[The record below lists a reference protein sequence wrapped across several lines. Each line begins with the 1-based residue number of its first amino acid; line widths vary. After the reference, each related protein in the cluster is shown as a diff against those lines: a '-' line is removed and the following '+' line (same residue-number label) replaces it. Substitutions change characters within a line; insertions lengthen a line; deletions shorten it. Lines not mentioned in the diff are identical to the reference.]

1 MNLAGKFL
9 ELQNNELAQEAM
21 EGILGGGL
29 AGVGMLGT
37 DTPLPQVGIQTLGAM
52 AGGVG
57 LGMLGTRLGARLGK
71 NIHLLMN
78 NKSLSGPALPLKN
91 QEGLLAML
99 GRTAGQKTLAQ
110 GGRELMRQG
119 KGMVKKEIIEQTSAR
134 MAQEAISNPTVFAQK
149 YGITAQEFQQQL
161 PMIQKGTQVKAVLD
175 TYETLDPKLKTQ
187 LKNQIANAINTN
199 YAKVENVIAREAVEN
214 LDQNIARMAELQQG
228 KTVPGTSIDMGR
240 VFGSLLD
247 DAKAV
252 TGENVGRAIGRFV
265 GDEIGVVAGLAGGG
279 ALSSAMGIENP
290 KDKKIRELEQQLNY
304 R

>member
-37 DTPLPQVGIQTLGAM
+37 DTPLPQVGIQTLSAM

-57 LGMLGTRLGARLGK
+57 LGMLGTRLGARIGK
-71 NIHLLMN
+71 AIHRQ
-78 NKSLSGPALPLKN
+78 ALKN
-91 QEGLLAML
+91 QEGLLAMF
-99 GRTAGQKTLAQ
+99 GRTAGQKTLAK
-110 GGRELMRQG
+110 GGQELMRQG
-119 KGMVKKEIIEQTSAR
+119 KGMVKKEIIEQTSAK

-187 LKNQIANAINTN
+187 LKNQMANAINTN

-228 KTVPGTSIDMGR
+228 KTIPGTSIDMGR

-290 KDKKIRELEQQLNY
+290 KDKRIRELEQQLNY

>member
-37 DTPLPQVGIQTLGAM
+37 DTPLSQAGIQTLGAM

-57 LGMLGTRLGARLGK
+57 LGMLGTRIGARIGK
-71 NIHLLMN
+71 AIH
-78 NKSLSGPALPLKN
+78 PQALKN
-91 QEGLLAML
+91 QEGLLAMF
-99 GRTAGQKTLAQ
+99 GRTVGQKTLAK
-110 GGRELMRQG
+110 GAKELMLQG
-119 KGMVKKEIIEQTSAR
+119 KGMVKKEIIEQTSAK
-134 MAQEAISNPTVFAQK
+134 MAQEALSNPIVFAQK

-161 PMIQKGTQVKAVLD
+161 PTIQKGTQIKAILD
-175 TYETLDPKLKTQ
+175 TYETLDPKIKTQ
-187 LKNQIANAINTN
+187 FKNQIANKINTN

-214 LDQNIARMAELQQG
+214 LDQNIAKMATLSQG
-228 KTVPGTSIDMGR
+228 KTIPGTSVDMGR
-240 VFGSLLD
+240 VFQSLLD
-247 DAKAV
+247 DTKAV
-252 TGENVGRAIGRFV
+252 TGEHIGRAVGRFA
-265 GDEIGVVAGLAGGG
+265 GDELGVVGGLAAGG

-290 KDKKIRELEQQLNY
+290 KDRKIRELEQQLNY

>member
-57 LGMLGTRLGARLGK
+57 LGMLGTRLGARIGK
-71 NIHLLMN
+71 AIH
-78 NKSLSGPALPLKN
+78 PQALKN
-91 QEGLLAML
+91 QEGLLAMF
-99 GRTAGQKTLAQ
+99 GRTVGQKTLAK
-110 GGRELMRQG
+110 GGQELMRQG
-119 KGMVKKEIIEQTSAR
+119 KGMVKKEIIEQTSAK

-187 LKNQIANAINTN
+187 LKNQMANAINTN

-252 TGENVGRAIGRFV
+252 TGENVGRAIGRLA
-265 GDEIGVVAGLAGGG
+265 GDEIGIVAGLAGGG

-290 KDKKIRELEQQLNY
+290 KDKRIRELEQQLNY

>member
-1 MNLAGKFL
+1 
-9 ELQNNELAQEAM
+9 
-21 EGILGGGL
+21 
-29 AGVGMLGT
+29 MLGT
-37 DTPLPQVGIQTLGAM
+37 DTPLPQVAIQTLGAM

-71 NIHLLMN
+71 AIH
-78 NKSLSGPALPLKN
+78 PQALKN
-91 QEGLLAML
+91 QEGLLAMF
-99 GRTAGQKTLAQ
+99 GRTAGQKTLAK
-110 GGRELMRQG
+110 GGQELMRQG
-119 KGMVKKEIIEQTSAR
+119 KGMVKKEIIEQTSAK

-187 LKNQIANAINTN
+187 LKNQMANAINTN

-252 TGENVGRAIGRFV
+252 TGENVGRAIGRFA

-290 KDKKIRELEQQLNY
+290 KDKRIRELEQQLNY

>member
-1 MNLAGKFL
+1 
-9 ELQNNELAQEAM
+9 
-21 EGILGGGL
+21 
-29 AGVGMLGT
+29 
-37 DTPLPQVGIQTLGAM
+37 
-52 AGGVG
+52 
-57 LGMLGTRLGARLGK
+57 
-71 NIHLLMN
+71 
-78 NKSLSGPALPLKN
+78 
-91 QEGLLAML
+91 
-99 GRTAGQKTLAQ
+99 
-110 GGRELMRQG
+110 MRQG
-119 KGMVKKEIIEQTSAR
+119 KGMIKKEIIEQTSAK

-187 LKNQIANAINTN
+187 LKNQMANAINTN

-214 LDQNIARMAELQQG
+214 LDQNITRMAELQQG

-240 VFGSLLD
+240 AFGSLLD
-247 DAKAV
+247 EAKAV

-290 KDKKIRELEQQLNY
+290 KDKRIRELEQQLNY